1 MLVMNWMSHDPVTI
15 NPDESMFQAMRLLEK
30 NHIRRLPVVKKNK
43 LVGMV
48 TERDIK
54 AAYPSAATLLA
65 ANELPYLLDKVK
77 VRELMQFDP
86 TTIHVHDTVE
96 EAAQVMM
103 ANKIGGLPVMDEGR
117 LVGIITESDIFR
129 ALVSLSG
136 VNLGGVQFALEV
148 EDLPGS
154 IKAPADTIRRYGGR
168 IVSILTSYDQAP
180 EGRRRV
186 YIRTK
191 QLDRSRLKLLQ
202 EDLSRVGQL
211 IYVLDGRSGRKE
223 LFASADWIMSGGG
236 STDKRVAG

>member
-15 NPDESMFQAMRLLEK
+15 KPDESMFQAMRLLEK
-30 NHIRRLPVVKKNK
+30 NRIRRLPVVKKNK
-43 LVGMV
+43 LVGIV

-77 VRELMQFDP
+77 VRELMRSDP
-86 TTIHVHDTVE
+86 VTVHVHDTVE
-96 EAAQVMM
+96 EAAQLMM
-103 ANKIGGLPVMDEGR
+103 AHKIGGLPVLEEGR
-117 LVGIITESDIFR
+117 LAGILTESDVFR

-136 VNLGGVQFALEV
+136 VNLGGVQFALEL

-154 IKAPADTIRRYGGR
+154 IKAPADVIRRFGGR

-191 QLDRSRLKLLQ
+191 NLNRARLEELQ

-211 IYVLDGRSGRKE
+211 LYVLDGRSGHKE
-223 LFASADWIMSGGG
+223 LFASADWIVSRGPTG
-236 STDKRVAG
+236 KRATG